1 MSSIIHIGFL
11 LFHSVN
17 QLDLTGPAQVL
28 SRVPN
33 AKVHLVWK
41 DRQPV
46 VTDVGFAIL
55 PTATFEECPHLNV
68 LCVLGGFGSAD
79 QLTNPETHRIYGGSV
94 TAGIHFALAGVDLA
108 KTLQLALE
116 YGPAPP
122 FDCGSSEKT
131 GPELVGRLRAM
142 QAFRLE
148 HAEAQIERAALVE
161 AS

>member
-41 DRQPV
+41 NRQPV

-55 PTATFEECPHLNV
+55 PTFEECPHLNV

>member
-41 DRQPV
+41 NRQPV

-55 PTATFEECPHLNV
+55 PTFEECPHLNV
-68 LCVLGGFGSAD
+68 LCV

-142 QAFRLE
+142 QAFCLE